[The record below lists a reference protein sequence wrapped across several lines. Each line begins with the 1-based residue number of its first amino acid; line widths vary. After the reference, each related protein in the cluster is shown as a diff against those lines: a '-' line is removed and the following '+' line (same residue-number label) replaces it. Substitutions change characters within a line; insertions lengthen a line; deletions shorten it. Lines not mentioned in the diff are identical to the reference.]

1 MCIRDSLMMGT
12 RCGSIDPAI
21 VPFMMEKK
29 GMTPQEADTVLNKQ
43 SGLLGICGT
52 SDMRDVH
59 ANIEKGDEKAALAFK
74 MLTRSI
80 KKVLGSYF
88 FLLGNVDSIVFTAGI
103 GENDEFVR
111 EAVCEGLEP
120 FGIKVDKKENHTRK
134 PGARV
139 ISTPDSRI
147 PVLIIPTNEEL
158 EIATTTM
165 RIVEESQK

>member
-1 MCIRDSLMMGT
+1 
-12 RCGSIDPAI
+12 
-21 VPFMMEKK
+21 
-29 GMTPQEADTVLNKQ
+29 MTP
-43 SGLLGICGT
+43 
-52 SDMRDVH
+52 
-59 ANIEKGDEKAALAFK
+59 
-74 MLTRSI
+74 
-80 KKVLGSYF
+80 SY
-88 FLLGNVDSIVFTAGI
+88 SPPGI

-120 FGIKVDKKENHTRK
+120 FGIKIDKKENHTRK
-134 PGARV
+134 PGARA

>member
-1 MCIRDSLMMGT
+1 
-12 RCGSIDPAI
+12 
-21 VPFMMEKK
+21 
-29 GMTPQEADTVLNKQ
+29 
-43 SGLLGICGT
+43 
-52 SDMRDVH
+52 
-59 ANIEKGDEKAALAFK
+59 

-80 KKVLGSYF
+80 KKCSAPTSSCLAT
-88 FLLGNVDSIVFTAGI
+88 LSIVFTAGI

>member
-1 MCIRDSLMMGT
+1 
-12 RCGSIDPAI
+12 
-21 VPFMMEKK
+21 
-29 GMTPQEADTVLNKQ
+29 
-43 SGLLGICGT
+43 
-52 SDMRDVH
+52 
-59 ANIEKGDEKAALAFK
+59 

-134 PGARV
+134 PGPASSAHLTAASPSSSFPPMKNWRSLRPRCASWKKARSK
-139 ISTPDSRI
+139 IFS
-147 PVLIIPTNEEL
+147 
-158 EIATTTM
+158 
-165 RIVEESQK
+165 